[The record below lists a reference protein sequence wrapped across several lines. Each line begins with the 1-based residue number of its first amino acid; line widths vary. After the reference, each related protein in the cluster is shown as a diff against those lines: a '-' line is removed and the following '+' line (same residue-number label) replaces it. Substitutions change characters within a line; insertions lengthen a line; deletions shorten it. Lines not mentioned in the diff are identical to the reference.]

1 MDAKEED
8 LRSGAILV
16 SELVTKKL
24 ALFKM
29 FRVRDLKNNVIVAD
43 GMLHVQDADRWV
55 NENVGRPNEEG
66 NLEKANVLVE
76 EY

>member
-1 MDAKEED
+1 M
-8 LRSGAILV
+8 RSGAILV

-76 EY
+76 DIDLWQ

>member
-1 MDAKEED
+1 M
-8 LRSGAILV
+8 RSGAILV

-29 FRVRDLKNNVIVAD
+29 FRVRDLKNDVIVAD
-43 GMLHVQDADRWV
+43 GMLHVQDAEQWV
-55 NENVGRPNEEG
+55 KENVGRPNEEG

>member
-1 MDAKEED
+1 M
-8 LRSGAILV
+8 RSGAILV